1 MIKLLVKRFIPNYSN
16 YSDPIVRK
24 KYGVFCGVLG
34 IICNLLLFV
43 IKITVGAVTGSI
55 AVVSDAFNNL
65 SDLGSSA
72 VSVVG
77 ARLSGKI
84 ADKEHPYGHGRGEYI
99 SSLIIGIL
107 IIFFGI
113 ELLKSSV
120 SAIITPTDMRMNATS
135 FFVLA
140 ICIPVKLWMWYY
152 NKVIGRKIQSPIMA
166 AASKDSLN
174 DIFATT
180 GVIASAVISPYTA
193 FPVDG
198 AVGLVI
204 SAIVFWT
211 GFEIAKKTIDRLL
224 GLAPSEDLIKSIE
237 EMLMQEKFI
246 IGIHDLMVHDYGPG
260 RTIASVHAE
269 VPDSLS
275 LVEVHNAIDKIEH
288 NILDE
293 LYVDIVV
300 HMDPVPHKSEDEY

>member
-120 SAIITPTDMRMNATS
+120 SAIITPTITAGGQEPEATITEYP
-135 FFVLA
+135 VL
-140 ICIPVKLWMWYY
+140 CLH
-152 NKVIGRKIQSPIMA
+152 A
-166 AASKDSLN
+166 A
-174 DIFATT
+174 
-180 GVIASAVISPYTA
+180 
-193 FPVDG
+193 
-198 AVGLVI
+198 
-204 SAIVFWT
+204 
-211 GFEIAKKTIDRLL
+211 FESDTIHFL
-224 GLAPSEDLIKSIE
+224 
-237 EMLMQEKFI
+237 
-246 IGIHDLMVHDYGPG
+246 
-260 RTIASVHAE
+260 
-269 VPDSLS
+269 
-275 LVEVHNAIDKIEH
+275 
-288 NILDE
+288 
-293 LYVDIVV
+293 
-300 HMDPVPHKSEDEY
+300 